1 MIGYHTSTILCTVI
15 ADPTPICSVTAKE
28 NPIGCEIRCG
38 ITQSA
43 FVNGKWEK
51 YNRYFT
57 LTAWY
62 ATAKKLIDAKWCRKG
77 KDIFVTARTTEKAY
91 EHKGQPAKKLI
102 YDILECQPVF
112 TSSPTQQNTTTAPTK
127 HTAPAPTAPAPDP
140 YSDAALSD
148 TDYPF

>member
-112 TSSPTQQNTTTAPTK
+112 TSSPAQQNTTTKQTP
-127 HTAPAPTAPAPDP
+127 PAPTYPHEPELAE
-140 YSDAALSD
+140 
-148 TDYPF
+148 TDFPF